1 MRELTFRTLTTVS
14 FQPKI
19 AWITVIT
26 VISRSSHS
34 SLLFIGTCRVRL
46 IIRWHLIVVSISF
59 TSAVVAVFIMRKRAV
74 SSHFTSTF
82 EIITAH
88 FLVLLFLVVVIVVV
102 VIVIVVPTGITIVV
116 VFFVSN
122 IFDRGCGSGGRGGR
136 G

>member
-88 FLVLLFLVVVIVVV
+88 FLVLFLVVVIVVV
-102 VIVIVVPTGITIVV
+102 VIVIVVPIGITIVV

>member
-1 MRELTFRTLTTVS
+1 MRELTFRTLSTVS

-59 TSAVVAVFIMRKRAV
+59 TSAVVAIFVMRKRAV

-88 FLVLLFLVVVIVVV
+88 FLVLFLVVVIVVV
-102 VIVIVVPTGITIVV
+102 VIVIVVPIGITIVV